1 MVFFH
6 ILELLKSPSIKDVT
20 WKIIFKIVCMIL
32 LKNFEIQTIH
42 YENDLVAKGTCH
54 SQVSQFFSVQD
65 SVQSFAILLQ
75 HDIFHFPEL
84 LGSQSN

>member
-6 ILELLKSPSIKDVT
+6 ILELLKSSSITDVT
-20 WKIIFKIVCMIL
+20 WKIIFEIVCKTL
-32 LKNFEIQTIH
+32 LKNFEIGTVL
-42 YENDLVAKGTCH
+42 YENDLVAKSNCH
-54 SQVSQFFSVQD
+54 RQSSQFFSAQD

-75 HDIFHFPEL
+75 HDIFHFPKL